1 MQPSEVRQRIINDH
15 RLIKIMVSE
24 IRDLALRTQAG
35 ESYLAGKLRERARN
49 LYECFCRHIDL
60 EDVILVD
67 ALRDAD
73 AWGEERA
80 EALRS
85 EHREQREVLTYLL
98 ERLLDPIQPQILM
111 VHDLLNFTAWL
122 SDDMRNEE
130 ETILHEGLLR
140 DDVVAIHV
148 NTG

>member
-1 MQPSEVRQRIINDH
+1 
-15 RLIKIMVSE
+15 
-24 IRDLALRTQAG
+24 
-35 ESYLAGKLRERARN
+35 
-49 LYECFCRHIDL
+49 
-60 EDVILVD
+60 
-67 ALRDAD
+67 
-73 AWGEERA
+73 
-80 EALRS
+80 
-85 EHREQREVLTYLL
+85 
-98 ERLLDPIQPQILM
+98 M